1 MRAEVAVVGAGII
14 GILAAYE
21 LAKRGLAVLLLDAG
35 KEGTATLASAGMLAP
50 YPEGLSGELL
60 EAGLFGLAYYEEL
73 LAGLKEKGFPVEA
86 GFSGTYV
93 VALGEEEKRIW
104 GAQGPLPY
112 PVRGGQGARRFPGG
126 YVNPRAL
133 REALL
138 AALEGMG
145 MPLVQAKA
153 EGVTEGRVI
162 LRGGAVEARFVLLA
176 VGAWGGRF
184 GLKVRPLKGEAL
196 LLRSEA
202 PPGPLFAGEGYLL
215 PREGGV
221 YAGATGREGWAG
233 GVDLFGLRWLADYAH
248 ERFPLLEGARFQG
261 SFGATG
267 PWGSSSW
274 GRWPKAF
281 MRRWGTGGT
290 GFSWPR
296 GRQEGFL
303 GFWGWKDDAA

>member
-145 MPLVQAKA
+145 MPLVQAEA

-162 LRGGAVEARFVLLA
+162 LREGAVEARFVLLA

-261 SFGATG
+261 VLWGYRPLGELFVGEVAKG
-267 PWGSSSW
+267 VYAAVGHGRNGVLLAPWT
-274 GRWPKAF
+274 A
-281 MRRWGTGGT
+281 RRLLGLLGV
-290 GFSWPR
+290 
-296 GRQEGFL
+296 EG
-303 GFWGWKDDAA
+303 